1 MKVAV
6 VAANGRVGRLVV
18 KEARAR
24 GLDVTAIVRGEN
36 KSGAPDAL
44 VKDVLA
50 LEKSDLERFDAVVDA
65 VGTWTPETL
74 PAIPGAAK
82 HLCEILAGTKTR
94 LLVVG
99 GAGSLFTN
107 PQHTAT
113 VADDPAFPESY
124 KPVASA
130 HAEALAALRASEGVD
145 WTYIS
150 PACDFRADEPR
161 TGEYTLGG
169 EELTLSPAGDSMI
182 GYADYALAVVDEL
195 VSATPH
201 IRARISVVRK

>member
-169 EELTLSPAGDSMI
+169 EELTLSLAGDSMI
-182 GYADYALAVVDEL
+182 GYAD
-195 VSATPH
+195 
-201 IRARISVVRK
+201 